1 MTLAADVFFVDGT
14 GFLMTVLRNIKFITA
29 EYVTTRT
36 VKNLSIHMDRVTQ
49 VYKRDVR
56 TILMDGEFEKKKEFN
71 ATGSVQYDGG
81 KGTCKRGGAKHSD
94 NQGVHAG
101 NHRNPAFRVHPKTT
115 EDGDNILRRAVAQ
128 RFPGEDGSIKC
139 ALATRITRALEA
151 GLCQALPCAPRD
163 VL

>member
-1 MTLAADVFFVDGT
+1 MYEQSSWT
-14 GFLMTVLRNIKFITA
+14 GNS
-29 EYVTTRT
+29 
-36 VKNLSIHMDRVTQ
+36 KN
-49 VYKRDVR
+49 K
-56 TILMDGEFEKKKEFN
+56 GFN
-71 ATGSVQYDGG
+71 ATGSVQYDGD
-81 KGTCKRGGAKHSD
+81 KRTSD
-94 NQGVHAG
+94 NQGAYVG
-101 NHRNPAFRVHPKTT
+101 NHRNPAFRIHSKTT